1 MSEPDIEEY
10 WLARI
15 RERLDVPYAKV
26 LACDPVNAAMIRH
39 WCEAHG
45 ITDPRY
51 WAGDLAQDGRLL
63 APASMLQVWL
73 QPGPSGWRPAG
84 SATTDASEVIN
95 WFAEAGFSGQVGVG
109 VEQAFHR
116 PLTEG
121 EQLYSIGTL
130 TYLSELKTTGLGV
143 GYFFTVRQDV
153 YCAQEQVAQVS
164 FRQLCYR
171 PKEHA

>member
-1 MSEPDIEEY
+1 MSELDSAET

-15 RERLDVPYAKV
+15 RERLDVPYAQV
-26 LACDPVNAAMIRH
+26 LACDPVNATMIRH

-51 WAGDLAQDGRLL
+51 WAGDLAQGERLR

-73 QPGPSGWRPAG
+73 QPGPSGWRPEG
-84 SATTDASEVIN
+84 SATTDACEVID
-95 WFAEAGFSGQVGVG
+95 WFAKAGFTGLVGVG
-109 VEQAFHR
+109 VEQSFHR
-116 PLTEG
+116 PLIEG
-121 EQLYSIGTL
+121 EQLYSISTL

-153 YCAQEQVAQVS
+153 YCAQELVAQVS

-171 PKEHA
+171 PKVQG